1 MNYWLLKTEPET
13 FSWDDMKSKKVAP
26 WDGVRNFQ
34 ARNFIKE
41 MRVGDQCLFYHTGKE
56 KAVVGI
62 VKVVKEAYPDPSDE
76 TGKFLMMDV
85 QYHKEV
91 KAHVTLEKI
100 KADKRFKDFYL
111 CTHSRLSVMPVTKE
125 HWDIITSI

>member
-1 MNYWLLKTEPET
+1 MQYWLIKTEPET
-13 FSWDDMKSKKVAP
+13 FSWDDMKSKKIAS

-34 ARNFIKE
+34 ARNFIKQ
-41 MRVGDQCLFYHTGKE
+41 MRVGDLCLFYHTGKE

-85 QYHKEV
+85 EYYKEV
-91 KAHVTLEKI
+91 KQHLTLEQI
-100 KADKRFKDFYL
+100 KKNSRFKDFYL
-111 CTHSRLSVMPVTKE
+111 CTHSRLSVMPVTQE
-125 HWDIITSI
+125 QWNFIIS